1 LVGEYSRA
9 WRRLAPLW
17 WKHTRERRRFVGF
30 NSQYVRRQ
38 PLEVKPII
46 EFKL

>member
-17 WKHTRERRRFVGF
+17 WKHTRECHWFLGF

-38 PLEVKPII
+38 PLEVKLIV